1 MMTTILLAY
10 IGVAMMVG
18 LAGLGSV
25 YGITVCGNA
34 AIGAIKKNPGAFG
47 SYLILAALPSTQ
59 GLYGFVGFFIL
70 RDKLIADISVLNAA
84 AIFGAGLALGVVGLL
99 SAIRQGEI
107 CANGIA
113 AIGSGYK
120 VMVQTMLFAA
130 FTEFYAI
137 IALLFV
143 FLTNSAL

>member
-1 MMTTILLAY
+1 MTAILLAY

-25 YGITVCGNA
+25 YGITICGNA
-34 AIGAIKKNPGAFG
+34 AVGAIKKNPGAFG
-47 SYLILAALPSTQ
+47 SYLVLAALPSTQ
-59 GLYGFVGFFIL
+59 GLYGFVGFFL
-70 RDKLIADISVLNAA
+70 LKDKLVADISTLNAA
-84 AIFGAGLALGVVGLL
+84 AIFGAGLTMGMVGLL
-99 SAIRQGEI
+99 SAIRQGET

-120 VMVQTMLFAA
+120 VMVHTMLFAA
-130 FTEFYAI
+130 FAEFYAI

>member
-1 MMTTILLAY
+1 MTTILLAY

>member
-1 MMTTILLAY
+1 MTAILLAY
-10 IGVAMMVG
+10 IGVGLMVG

-25 YGITVCGNA
+25 YGITICGNA

-47 SYLILAALPSTQ
+47 SYIGLAALPSTQ
-59 GLYGFVGFFIL
+59 GLYGFVGFFML
-70 RDKLIADISVLNAA
+70 KGNLVADISALNAA
-84 AIFGAGLALGVVGLL
+84 AIFGAGLTMGVVGLL
-99 SAIRQGEI
+99 SAIRQGEV

-120 VMVQTMLFAA
+120 VMVQTMVFAA
-130 FTEFYAI
+130 FAEFYAI

-143 FLTNSAL
+143 YLTSSVL